1 MFVKRHSY
9 LLLLNPIK
17 KIKFIKEFI
26 METLK
31 KIFPLS
37 FKRVD
42 TAANLVIGILI
53 YLVVGILAGVLIAL
67 STMIVGWIPVV
78 GPIIGW
84 VLGIASSLIGLY
96 VLAGIVI
103 QILVF
108 AKVIKE

>member
-1 MFVKRHSY
+1 
-9 LLLLNPIK
+9 
-17 KIKFIKEFI
+17 

-42 TAANLVIGILI
+42 TVANLIIGILI
-53 YLVVGILAGVLIAL
+53 YLVVGIVAGVLIAL
-67 STMIVGWIPVV
+67 STLIVGWIPVV
-78 GPIIGW
+78 GLIIGW
-84 VLGIASSLIGLY
+84 VLGIASSLIGVY